1 MHFFQ
6 LSQQVLGLLLKI
18 KRLGDNRDLVFP
30 GDHRS
35 IKPMSE
41 KTIKTVLRMM
51 NYDTKTGV
59 CGHVFLVM
67 TCSNLIALGL

>member
-1 MHFFQ
+1 MNFFQ

-41 KTIKTVLRMM
+41 K
-51 NYDTKTGV
+51 NYQNCFAYDE
-59 CGHVFLVM
+59 L
-67 TCSNLIALGL
+67 